1 MGGFYITSYGNSTKC
16 KETALNHIKTVI
28 KGQGSGISP
37 DNYEHDTWL
46 LSQQTKGKENQEN
59 F

>member
-16 KETALNHIKTVI
+16 KETVHNHIKAVI

-37 DNYEHDTWL
+37 GNYEHDTWL
-46 LSQQTKGKENQEN
+46 LS
-59 F
+59 